1 MEAQISHTAINLFFV
16 VHNFSGA
23 KTYVDELSLFLTGNT
38 DVNVY
43 KVYLKCVG
51 HKEFST
57 ENINS
62 STCIYL
68 PEKVTL
74 EYDPLYYR
82 RAAQLVF
89 SNYRELRNVILH
101 ANMPEQFYFVKEA
114 KEFFQCPVVFT
125 CHFLIGSYSC
135 YDKITGYS
143 GENIDKVNVLE
154 EFVTELADQAVCVT
168 EFGRHTLANI
178 HKLDL
183 NKKRVIYNGKSVPNL
198 PENSK
203 VTKLRYGFAQ
213 KDQLILY
220 AGQLDPMKG
229 VDKLIEAFLISN
241 NSFSK
246 IKLMIAGHGYYDRY
260 IFLAQ
265 QCIGWIYFMGN
276 LDNDTFNK
284 FYRFSDVGVIPSQ
297 CEQCTY
303 VAIGMMQ
310 NKLPVIISD
319 TPGLNELI
327 THKITGLICRIQPHS
342 SSQNLLEVD
351 VTDLALQIQYK
362 LVNNAEAKEK
372 AYNQV
377 SVYNSLIN
385 MGEATLDI
393 YQKLNK
399 GCD

>member
-1 MEAQISHTAINLFFV
+1 
-16 VHNFSGA
+16 
-23 KTYVDELSLFLTGNT
+23 
-38 DVNVY
+38 
-43 KVYLKCVG
+43 
-51 HKEFST
+51 
-57 ENINS
+57 
-62 STCIYL
+62 
-68 PEKVTL
+68 
-74 EYDPLYYR
+74 
-82 RAAQLVF
+82 
-89 SNYRELRNVILH
+89 
-101 ANMPEQFYFVKEA
+101 MPEQYFIEEVK
-114 KEFFQCPVVFT
+114 KLFQCPVVFA
-125 CHFLIGSYSC
+125 CHFLIGSYSY

-154 EFVTELADQAVCVT
+154 EFVAELADQVICVT

-183 NKKRVIYNGKSVPNL
+183 NKKRVIYNGKSFPNL
-198 PENSK
+198 TENSK
-203 VTKLRYGFAQ
+203 VIKLRYGFAQ
-213 KDQLILY
+213 EDQLILY
-220 AGQLDPMKG
+220 AGQMDPMKG

-241 NSFSK
+241 NSFPK
-246 IKLMIAGHGYYDRY
+246 TKLVIAGHGYYDRY
-260 IFLAQ
+260 YFLAQ
-265 QCIGWIYFMGN
+265 QCIGRICFMGN

-284 FYRFSDVGVIPSQ
+284 FYRFSDLGVIPSQ

-303 VAIGMMQ
+303 VAIEMMQ

-351 VTDLALQIQYK
+351 VTDLALQIQYI

-377 SVYNSLIN
+377 LVYNSLIN